1 MLSHIGLK
9 TAPPHIA
16 TAGAGYKIADNI
28 FCVPQV
34 SLNTSR

>member
-1 MLSHIGLK
+1 MLSHMSK
-9 TAPPHIA
+9 NRPPIA

>member
-9 TAPPHIA
+9 TGPPIA
-16 TAGAGYKIADNI
+16 TASADYKIADNI
-28 FCVPQV
+28 FCVPQF

>member
-1 MLSHIGLK
+1 MLNLIGLK
-9 TAPPHIA
+9 TDPIA

-34 SLNTSR
+34 SLNTYR

>member
-1 MLSHIGLK
+1 MLSNIGLK
-9 TAPPHIA
+9 TDPPIA
-16 TAGAGYKIADNI
+16 TAGAGYKNADNI

>member
-9 TAPPHIA
+9 TGPLIA